1 MDKNVFITGTSRGIG
16 KSIKH
21 AYTINGWNTNK
32 HNSKILDLSDTK
44 NLAKFLKKE
53 FIENPPDTIVLNAS
67 INENIKFKEINEES
81 LNSSLKIAINSNILI
96 IQSAIE
102 HMKKN
107 NFGRIVLIGSIWSK
121 SSRISKSIY
130 SIAKASLTG
139 LSTSLS
145 VEYSKYNILTNIVSP
160 GFVNTEMTNKNLSE
174 NDKLKFTSR
183 IPQGRFADPAEI
195 AELVYFLGSEKNTY
209 ITGQEIF
216 IDGGFNIGW
225 N

>member
-16 KSIKH
+16 KSIKNT
-21 AYTINGWNTNK
+21 YTKNGWNTNI

-53 FIENPPDTIVLNAS
+53 FIECPPDTIVLNAS
-67 INENIKFKEINEES
+67 INENIKFKDINEERLKSS
-81 LNSSLKIAINSNILI
+81 LNISINSNILI
-96 IQSAIE
+96 IQTAIE
-102 HMKKN
+102 QMKKN
-107 NFGRIVLIGSIWSK
+107 KFGRIVLIGSIWSK

-139 LSTSLS
+139 LNTSLS

-160 GFVNTEMTNKNLSE
+160 GFVNTEMTSNNLSK
-174 NDKLKFTSR
+174 NDKQQFIRR

-195 AELVYFLGSEKNTY
+195 AEFVYFLGSEKNTY

-216 IDGGFNIGW
+216 IDGGFNIG
-225 N
+225 